1 MKQLKHQVTGF
12 SIGRLPGQISK
23 SLILMLFLFTTTT
36 MFYANPLDTQ
46 QKRVISGFVTEKES
60 GDALP
65 GASVSVKG
73 TTKGSMTDIDGKYTI
88 EIDANDDILV
98 FTYLGKR
105 TVERPVRELSTIDVI
120 LEDDA
125 TTLQEVVIQTGY
137 MTQKKADLTGSLAIA
152 TASDIAKNPSG
163 NAMKG
168 LQGKLPGV
176 YITTNGNPADEVG
189 IQIRGITSLN
199 ASAPLIVLDGQPVE
213 INLRDINTMNIE
225 SIQVLKDAA
234 SASIYGS
241 RAASGV
247 ILIETKKGKQGA
259 LNINYDGSVTFSTL
273 AHKPKMLNTEGYG
286 RALWQAHV
294 NAGVDP
300 GTIQLFEYDWNKD
313 IRNPVLNGLTP
324 VPWLNGKN
332 DESKRT
338 MPSADTDWFD
348 AATRTGVT
356 QRHQITVSQGNER
369 SKSLFSLSYYDN
381 EGYQIGTFFTQI
393 SMRVN
398 TEFDLIK
405 GRLKVGE
412 NFETSYLKYRS
423 ANEIGNAVT
432 MPPILPV
439 HTNDG
444 GWGGTAMEYGM
455 DDIWNPVRL
464 LEMNKHNTEKFN
476 KVIGSTY
483 LDLMIIPGLHAKT
496 QFGVNYSNAY
506 HRHLRLSWVEGG
518 GKKDDENGVENRQT
532 HNLEYIWQ
540 NTLNYAKTF
549 GKHDISAVAGVEYT
563 KFEYEGFMAYK
574 NEILIEDMDYALLHL
589 ADGSKINLNGYL
601 DESALF
607 SYFAKANYAFDSKYL
622 LSATI
627 RYDGSSKFGKNN
639 RWGLFPAF
647 SAGWRVKNEKFM
659 EPITYVSDLKLRAS
673 WGVNGNSRPLSN
685 NALTDIYSPNY
696 GGDVYHRTSYAIY
709 GQETGLLQNGHRR
722 IRTGNPDLKW
732 EETKQTNIG
741 VDFGFFDQRL
751 NGSFDYFYKKT
762 TGILFEPGYPG
773 AFGDGGY
780 QWINGASLDNKGVE
794 ITLNYSSDYKS
805 PFQYNISGNLS
816 TYKNKIL
823 SLPVGSEYAY
833 GGNGLADNI
842 IGRPRN
848 SVYGYVA
855 DGIFRSQEEVDAH
868 AEQSGKGIGRI
879 RWKDLDGDG
888 QITEIYDQTWIANRD
903 PDFML
908 GLSFSANYKDIDF
921 SMDWQGVFGQQVY
934 DDWKKWGA
942 FWTVT
947 EQPGKNH
954 LSRVLDAWTPENY
967 NSDIPALSTRNLN
980 HEAGSSTFMYSDASY
995 LKLRNIE
1002 IGYSFPQSLI
1012 RKASMS
1018 RLRVY
1023 ASAHNVLTI
1032 KKWWASDEFWGPD
1045 PEIADFNYLRP
1056 LEIMFGVNISF

>member
-1 MKQLKHQVTGF
+1 MKQSKHQTVAYWMNML
-12 SIGRLPGQISK
+12 SNQLSK
-23 SLILMLFLFTTTT
+23 RLMLTILLFSCVT
-36 MFYANPLDTQ
+36 MFHANPLDID
-46 QKRVISGFVTEKES
+46 QKRVVTGYVTEKET
-60 GDALP
+60 GETLP

-73 TTKGSMTDIDGKYTI
+73 TTKGSMTDIDGKYSI
-88 EIDANDDILV
+88 EIDSNSEVLV
-98 FTYLGKR
+98 FSYIGKKSTEI
-105 TVERPVRELSTIDVI
+105 TVGTHNTLDVA

-125 TTLQEVVIQTGY
+125 TLLKEVVIQTGY

-176 YITTNGNPADEVG
+176 FITSNGNPADEVG

-199 ASAPLIVLDGQPVE
+199 ASSPLVVLDGQPVD
-213 INLRDINTMNIE
+213 INMRDINTLNIE

-247 ILIETKKGKQGA
+247 ILIQTKKGKEGA
-259 LNINYDGSVTFSTL
+259 LSINYDGSVTFSTL
-273 AHKPKMLNTEGYG
+273 AQKPKMLNTDGYG

-294 NAGVDP
+294 NSGVDP
-300 GTIQLFEYDWNKD
+300 STIQLYTYDWNND
-313 IRNPVLNGLTP
+313 IRNPILYGLQP

-332 DESKRT
+332 DESQRT

-348 AATRTGVT
+348 AATRTGIT
-356 QRHQITVSQGNER
+356 QRHQVTVSQGNDKSR
-369 SKSLFSLSYYDN
+369 SLFSLSYYDN

-393 SMRVN
+393 SARMN
-398 TEFDLIK
+398 SEYDLIK

-464 LEMNKHNTEKFN
+464 LEMGKHNTEKFN
-476 KVIGSTY
+476 KVIGSAY
-483 LDLMIIPGLHAKT
+483 MDLMIIDGLHAKT
-496 QFGVNYSNAY
+496 QFGINYSNAY
-506 HRHLRLSWVEGG
+506 HRHLRLSWKEGG

-563 KFEYEGFMAYK
+563 KFEYEGFSAYK

-607 SYFAKANYAFDSKYL
+607 SYFAKANYSFDSKYL
-622 LSATI
+622 FSATI

-647 SAGWRVKNEKFM
+647 SAGWRIKNEKFM
-659 EPITYVSDLKLRAS
+659 EPLTYISDLKLRAS

-685 NALTDIYSPNY
+685 NALTDIYAPNY
-696 GGDVYHRTSYAIY
+696 GGDVYHRTSYALY

-732 EETKQTNIG
+732 EETKQTNLG
-741 VDFGFFDQRL
+741 FDFGFFDQRL

-773 AFGDGGY
+773 AFGEGGY
-780 QWINGASLDNKGVE
+780 QWINGASLDNRGVE
-794 ITLNYSSDYKS
+794 LIVSYSNDHSS
-805 PFQYNISGNLS
+805 PFQYTVSGNFS
-816 TYKNKIL
+816 SYKNKFLEIPE
-823 SLPVGSEYAY
+823 SNKYAY
-833 GGNGLADNI
+833 GGNGLDDHI
-842 IGRPRN
+842 VGRPRN

-855 DGIFRSQEEVDAH
+855 DGIFKTQEEVDNSP
-868 AEQSGKGIGRI
+868 QQDGKGIGRI

-888 QITEIYDQTWIANRD
+888 QITEIYDQTWIANTD
-903 PDFML
+903 PDFMI
-908 GLSFSANYKDIDF
+908 GISFTSQYKNVDF
-921 SMDWQGVFGQQVY
+921 SMDWRGVFGQHVY

-954 LSRVLDAWTPENY
+954 LARVLDAWTPENP
-967 NSDIPALSTRNLN
+967 NSNIPALSTRNLN
-980 HEAGSSTFMYSDASY
+980 HEAGNSTYMFSDASY
-995 LKLRNIE
+995 LKLSNIE
-1002 IGYSFPQSLI
+1002 LGYTFPQSLI

-1032 KKWWASDEFWGPD
+1032 KKWWADDKFWGPD

-1056 LEIMFGVNISF
+1056 LEIMFGVNVSF